1 MIRVITLDANAW
13 NICIDVPSKA
23 NIDKNTHQYTHESSA
38 YESSILKQF
47 INEGWDIKD
56 WKMTDYNGKT
66 WTFIL
71 EKPMFS

>member
-1 MIRVITLDANAW
+1 MFNSSDIAITA
-13 NICIDVPSKA
+13 PSKE
-23 NIDKNTHQYTHESSA
+23 NIDKNTNQYTHESPA
-38 YESSILKQF
+38 YESSILIRF

-56 WKMTDYNGKT
+56 WKMTESKNGRT